1 MVLIMHHRYIGV
13 LNVTFEKHPKR
24 KPTMPVENYAVPSV
38 EKTSDGAAAE
48 TPKSGAAEQTNGRA
62 RMISQ
67 SMGSS
72 SSTTPTVA
80 FADNRHIIPRTFL
93 ERRPQLDTGIRSRS
107 EAGLTDTYSAP
118 SWGATTVNRKLRYE
132 VFGEAFLQQPVPV
145 QPHKKPGYHNH
156 RTLSHRQHNQSLRAT
171 HTRSDFQPDGSE
183 VKFEEQM
190 GSAPEHDIPPET
202 PRRKRRFSSGGL
214 RRKPEE
220 VADHRGSL
228 KYFAEAD
235 GTGYDGDHD
244 DQGDDVFAMDPEV
257 PPPPLSRPNSEPAI
271 PQYNPIASEN
281 SAEMNRAEQNASE
294 PLPLATDAPI
304 PPPLPMPGRPMNPK
318 DAQTHQGTRIEY
330 FLLLEDLTAGMKRP
344 CIMDLKMGTRQYGV
358 EATAKKQ
365 ASQREKCAGTTS
377 KPLGVRVCGLQV
389 WDRSTESYIF
399 QDKYFGRDLKVGR
412 EFQDALMR
420 FLYDGVDNRSII
432 RHIPTIIK
440 KINLLEVQIKQL
452 NGYRFYA
459 ASLLMYYDGA
469 AEDELEAKT
478 DAELEKK
485 RKGREINF
493 KIADF
498 ANCVTAENGSGI
510 GKPCP
515 PQHPDEPDMGFL
527 RGLKS
532 LRKYFGRIQKDVML
546 QEKMAKRGDVEIEG
560 LGQVSEDEEGEVSF

>member
-1 MVLIMHHRYIGV
+1 
-13 LNVTFEKHPKR
+13 
-24 KPTMPVENYAVPSV
+24 MPADNKEALAVPST
-38 EKTSDGAAAE
+38 ETGAETAAA
-48 TPKSGAAEQTNGRA
+48 AAAAAKTGSAETNGRT

-67 SMGSS
+67 SMGSG
-72 SSTTPTVA
+72 STSTPTVA

-93 ERRPQLDTGIRSRS
+93 ERRPQLVDHVRSRS
-107 EAGLTDTYSAP
+107 ENATPTQNVH

-145 QPHKKPGYHNH
+145 QPHKKPGYH
-156 RTLSHRQHNQSLRAT
+156 RTLTHRSHNPQLRAT
-171 HTRSDFQPDGSE
+171 QSEFKPDGSE
-183 VKFEEQM
+183 VDFQETA
-190 GSAPEHDIPPET
+190 GTSAPEKDIPSET

-220 VADHRGSL
+220 VADNRGSL

-235 GTGYDGDHD
+235 GTGYDGDAD
-244 DQGDDVFAMDPEV
+244 DQGDEVFAMDPEAPI
-257 PPPPLSRPNSEPAI
+257 PPPIFHRPHSDPEILHHGGDSSLNTIESIRSEENTSEP
-271 PQYNPIASEN
+271 
-281 SAEMNRAEQNASE
+281 

-304 PPPLPMPGRPMNPK
+304 PPPLPVLNRPMNPK

-358 EATAKKQ
+358 EANAKKQ
-365 ASQREKCAGTTS
+365 ASQREKCAATTS
-377 KPLGVRVCGLQV
+377 KALGVRVCGLQV

-432 RHIPTIIK
+432 RHIPTIID
-440 KINLLEVQIKQL
+440 KINRLEVQIKQL

-469 AEDELEAKT
+469 AEDELEAKD
-478 DAELEKK
+478 DADMEKK
-485 RKGREINF
+485 KKGRDINF

-515 PQHPDEPDMGFL
+515 PQHPDEPDRGFL

-532 LRKYFGRIQKDVML
+532 LRKYFGRIMRDVMV
-546 QEKMAKRGDVEIEG
+546 QEKMARRDDPEMAK
-560 LGQVSEDEEGEVSF
+560 LGQVSEDDEADVSF